1 MTIFNL
7 LLYIEIGDISVLYT
21 MSTPTP
27 PSPSTPTPLPTPTP
41 ALAPTPTPTS
51 IPRSIPT

>member
-27 PSPSTPTPLPTPTP
+27 PSPSTPTPLPSPTP
-41 ALAPTPTPTS
+41 APAPTPIPTS
-51 IPRSIPT
+51 IPRSTPT

>member
-21 MSTPTP
+21 VSTPIP
-27 PSPSTPTPLPTPTP
+27 PSPPIPTPLPTPTP
-41 ALAPTPTPTS
+41 APAPKPTPTS
-51 IPRSIPT
+51 IPRSTPT